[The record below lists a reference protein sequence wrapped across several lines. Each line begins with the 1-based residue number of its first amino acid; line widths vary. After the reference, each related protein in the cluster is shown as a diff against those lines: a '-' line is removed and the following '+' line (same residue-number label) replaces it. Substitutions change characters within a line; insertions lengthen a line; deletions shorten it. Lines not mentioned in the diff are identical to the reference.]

1 MIEQE
6 VMFEIYVRDSND
18 ETADVD
24 PYDVEWGFVSDRTAH
39 LFAVRYMEELAAQGH
54 NTDHIYCVFQKDHN
68 DYLDDE
74 FEFVTY
80 DSLDYSDIDF
90 WITVTK
96 QKDPDLFRMIPEVPG
111 GRRESQE
118 VKEFN

>member
-1 MIEQE
+1 MTEQE
-6 VMFEIYVRDSND
+6 FMFEIYVRDSAD

-24 PYDVEWGFVSDRTAH
+24 PYDVEWGYASDRTAH

-90 WITVTK
+90 WIAVTR
-96 QKDPDLFRMIPEVPG
+96 QDDPDLFRVVAEVRP
-111 GRRESQE
+111 GRRESEE
-118 VKEFN
+118 V